1 MSTETA
7 AEAAD
12 EAPAKPPK
20 PTFGAPTEAM
30 LASDLG
36 MDYMPLAELLMEGNF
51 QDADQFTRDALI
63 KIAGAGA
70 VDRNFVYWTDVKG
83 IPVADLRSIERQWLA
98 YSGGKFGYT
107 VQKNV
112 WKVQKGDFEGF
123 CRKIGWSTKDSD
135 VERKLRWF
143 GASEFTYDTSAPRGH
158 LPLTSA
164 LRGTTLLKKLL
175 DHPAWDLEDGDT
187 EFDGKKKK

>member
-1 MSTETA
+1 MLATHSACQRRMECRL
-7 AEAAD
+7 AEAAAG
-12 EAPAKPPK
+12 EGAAGASRPPTAGSHPAQWAA
-20 PTFGAPTEAM
+20 FCRLDADGSGA
-30 LASDLG
+30 LDR
-36 MDYMPLAELLMEGNF
+36 AELQGFVAGMAGDVAGELLAAL
-51 QDADQFTRDALI
+51 DADGD
-63 KIAGAGA
+63 G
-70 VDRNFVYWTDVKG
+70 
-83 IPVADLRSIERQWLA
+83 E
-98 YSGGKFGYT
+98 
-107 VQKNV
+107 
-112 WKVQKGDFEGF
+112 GDFEGF